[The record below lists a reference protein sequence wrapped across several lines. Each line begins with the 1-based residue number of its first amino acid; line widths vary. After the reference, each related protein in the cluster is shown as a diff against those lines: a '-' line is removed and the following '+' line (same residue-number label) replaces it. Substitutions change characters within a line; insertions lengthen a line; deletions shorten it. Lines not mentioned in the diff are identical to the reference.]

1 MQLVSSVIKYLVL
14 PPLGFLLLIAVGWL
28 ISRRWRRPGQ
38 VMMGL
43 GLFLL
48 YLVSTPLVASALLR
62 SHQVYPALPVGS
74 HDRDVGAIVVLSGN
88 LRRDAPEYGG
98 DTVGSLTLQRLRY
111 GAKLHRET
119 GLPLLVTGGLLR
131 GSSAPIAEVM
141 EQTLRDEFKVSTA
154 WIETASR
161 NTYEN
166 AKYSSEILR
175 AAGIERVYLV
185 THAWHMPRA
194 KSIFEAE
201 GLNVVPAPTMF
212 LPELPFEL
220 SYLLP
225 TAGGVSMGYFA
236 IYEWLARAWYALN
249 YGKR

>member
-1 MQLVSSVIKYLVL
+1 
-14 PPLGFLLLIAVGWL
+14 
-28 ISRRWRRPGQ
+28 
-38 VMMGL
+38 MMGL
-43 GLFLL
+43 GLILL

-119 GLPLLVTGGLLR
+119 GLPILVTGGLLS

-141 EQTLRDEFKVSTA
+141 RQTLRDDFKIPTA
-154 WIETASR
+154 WIETDSR
-161 NTYEN
+161 TTFEN
-166 AKYSSEILR
+166 AKNSSEILA
-175 AAGIERVYLV
+175 AAGIRRIYLV

-194 KSIFEAE
+194 KAVFEAA
-201 GLNVVPAPTMF
+201 GLDVVPAPTMF
-212 LPELPFEL
+212 LPELPFKP

-225 TAGGVSMGYFA
+225 TAGGLSMGYFA
-236 IYEWLARAWYALN
+236 IYEWLARAWYALA
-249 YGKR
+249 YGKG

>member
-43 GLFLL
+43 GLILL

-119 GLPLLVTGGLLR
+119 GLPILVTGGTFKNASL
-131 GSSAPIAEVM
+131 SIAEVM
-141 EQTLRDEFKVSTA
+141 RRTLRDEFKVPTA

-225 TAGGVSMGYFA
+225 TAGGLSMGYFA
-236 IYEWLARAWYALN
+236 IYEWLARAWYALD
-249 YGKR
+249 YGRR

>member
-1 MQLVSSVIKYLVL
+1 MQLIESAIKYLVL
-14 PPLGFLLLIAVGWL
+14 PPLGFVLLIAAGWL
-28 ISRRWRRPGQ
+28 ISKRWRRPGRII
-38 VMMGL
+38 VGL
-43 GLFLL
+43 GLILL
-48 YLVSTPLVASALLR
+48 YLISTPLIAGALLR
-62 SHQVYPALPVGS
+62 SHQVYPALQVGAQ
-74 HDRDVGAIVVLSGN
+74 DPEVGAIVVLSGN

-141 EQTLRDEFKVSTA
+141 RQTLRDEFKVPTA
-154 WIETASR
+154 WIESASR

-175 AAGIERVYLV
+175 AAGIGRVYLV

-201 GLNVVPAPTMF
+201 GLTVVPAPTMF

-220 SYLLP
+220 RYLLP
-225 TAGGVSMGYFA
+225 TAGGLSMGYYA
-236 IYEWLARAWYALN
+236 IYEWLARARYALA